1 MQVYPRLF
9 RNFHRQ
15 VFCWLDR
22 WYGMTMDEIRAIEE
36 ETKAKLDQVFV
47 QWVLYNYVVCLDF
60 LVFDAYS
67 LLVSKASLPNRFN
80 VGI

>member
-1 MQVYPRLF
+1 
-9 RNFHRQ
+9 
-15 VFCWLDR
+15 
-22 WYGMTMDEIRAIEE
+22 MTMDEIRAIEE